1 MRFREL
7 PLAGAHIVELDLH
20 EDDRGFNARTWCA
33 GELAAAGLTA
43 VLAQSNVIFNRSRG
57 TLRGLH
63 FQRPPY
69 AEAKLFRVTRGAIWD
84 VIVDLRPE
92 SPTYLRWESVELRA
106 GEHRMLYVPERFG
119 QGFITL
125 EDETEVTYQV
135 SAPYTPEAGDGIR
148 YDDPVLG
155 IEWPL
160 DVRVISEKDRSWPP
174 FDPAV
179 AGVTA

>member
-1 MRFREL
+1 MLFSET
-7 PLAGAHIVELDLH
+7 PLSNAFVIDL
-20 EDDRGFNARTWCA
+20 EQKPDSRGFFARSFCA
-33 GELAAAGLTA
+33 AEFEAHGLKP
-43 VLAQSNVIFNRSRG
+43 VVAQCNLSFNHRRG
-57 TLRGLH
+57 TLRGMH
-63 FQRPPY
+63 YQVPPA
-69 AEAKLFRVTRGAIWD
+69 AEAKLVRCTRGAIYD

-148 YDDPVLG
+148 YDDPALG

-179 AGVTA
+179 AGVSA

>member
-7 PLAGAHIVELDLH
+7 SLAGAYVVELELY
-20 EDDRGFNARTWCA
+20 EDERGFNARTWCA
-33 GELAAAGLTA
+33 DELAAHGLTA
-43 VLAQSNVIFNRSRG
+43 VMAQSNVIFNRSRG

-92 SPTYLRWESVELRA
+92 SPTYLRRESVELRA

-119 QGFITL
+119 QGFVTL

-148 YDDPVLG
+148 YDDPALG
-155 IEWPL
+155 IEWPVE
-160 DVRVISEKDRSWPP
+160 VRVISEKDRSWPA